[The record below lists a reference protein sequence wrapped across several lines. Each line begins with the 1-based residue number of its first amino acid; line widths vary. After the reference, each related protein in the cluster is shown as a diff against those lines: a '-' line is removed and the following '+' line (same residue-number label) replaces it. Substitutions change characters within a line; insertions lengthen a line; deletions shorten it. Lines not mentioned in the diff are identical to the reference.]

1 MSMSTLPCL
10 SSRLFLPV
18 RSCGVSYADASSIR
32 AKRRDGDCVV
42 EMKKHEERKGARRGM
57 IRNLWRESDGV
68 LQVHEQ
74 LDASPN

>member
-1 MSMSTLPCL
+1 M
-10 SSRLFLPV
+10 V
-18 RSCGVSYADASSIR
+18 RV
-32 AKRRDGDCVV
+32 KRRDGNCVV
-42 EMKKHEERKGARRGM
+42 EMKKHEERKGARRGI

>member
-1 MSMSTLPCL
+1 M
-10 SSRLFLPV
+10 
-18 RSCGVSYADASSIR
+18 IR
-32 AKRRDGDCVV
+32 AKGRDGDCVV

-57 IRNLWRESDGV
+57 IRNLWRESDDV